1 MKTLKKACRI
11 SMVFIVLFA
20 LIASP
25 LLVMGVQGSITIG
38 GQQIDF
44 TFGSAQPAAH
54 FPLFYGCCGSNG
66 GGGGPG

>member
-1 MKTLKKACRI
+1 MKTLKKAFRI

-38 GQQIDF
+38 GQQIYF
-44 TFGSAQPAAH
+44 TFGAAQPVAH
-54 FPLFYGCCGSNG
+54 SPLLYGCCGSG
-66 GGGGPG
+66 GGDGPG